1 MSAKTQF
8 NKWLLVMKQTERL
21 ANTNGLTFD
30 GAAAFLDHSRADLSI
45 NFTAYL
51 KLRSDGDE
59 AVPKWVRPNGM
70 A

>member
-1 MSAKTQF
+1 M
-8 NKWLLVMKQTERL
+8 ERL

-45 NFTAYL
+45 NFTVHL
-51 KLRSDGDE
+51 KLKSDGDKV
-59 AVPKWVRPNGM
+59 VPKQVHLNGM